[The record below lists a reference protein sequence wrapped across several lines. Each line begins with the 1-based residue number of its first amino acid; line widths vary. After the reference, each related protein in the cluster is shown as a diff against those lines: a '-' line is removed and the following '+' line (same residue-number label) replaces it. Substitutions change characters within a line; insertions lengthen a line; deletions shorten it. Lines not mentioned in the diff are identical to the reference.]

1 MSNELNNTI
10 VQKCG
15 ASSHS
20 ASRPIRNK
28 LEYNLST
35 TKYSCT
41 CQCHLSKW
49 QHNKDWD
56 TYPTSIHLIITFRNR
71 AWGRFQI
78 PFRVLWMVFFVFRV
92 IWNLLPPDI
101 SLVWLLIWR
110 NVTPLSSN
118 RLTRTVTV
126 MINSFSLRRRRGER
140 SASYVSKSRLFEDCD
155 CQSSSTDGPR
165 TVEGLVPRTT
175 GYSLIST
182 VENRTEEEVDSET
195 IVFFNFYVLAICLVS
210 FVSWELSFR
219 FCERESRSMAPTVC
233 TGLYK
238 LSFGWRKFIPMRFVC
253 NLSVIRRIS
262 KCDSSPN
269 SLNQYRIVGVSY
281 IYGLP
286 SASDSLWVDVP
297 KRFFL
302 VYLSVQRLIS

>member
-1 MSNELNNTI
+1 MWCVEVIPHLCFFAH
-10 VQKCG
+10 Q
-15 ASSHS
+15 
-20 ASRPIRNK
+20 RNK
-28 LEYNLST
+28 LVSNLST
-35 TKYSCT
+35 PKCSYAFVRSIF
-41 CQCHLSKW
+41 LNSPVSFVNVKNRKKW
-49 QHNKDWD
+49 QHDKDWD

-219 FCERESRSMAPTVC
+219 FCERGSLSM
-233 TGLYK
+233 
-238 LSFGWRKFIPMRFVC
+238 
-253 NLSVIRRIS
+253 
-262 KCDSSPN
+262 
-269 SLNQYRIVGVSY
+269 
-281 IYGLP
+281 
-286 SASDSLWVDVP
+286 
-297 KRFFL
+297 
-302 VYLSVQRLIS
+302 